1 MISGNSDR
9 MGSPQTEE
17 KARLSFEIGKL
28 QLASQD
34 MQHDTLVK
42 KAGLFAAALAFLFP
56 TAIDAV
62 RTLTRGSQTPI
73 EGFLSFLFTF
83 AVLGSLA
90 LALVL
95 LLLSLLVSN
104 FRNDPKLDAIETYYT
119 TTDMDLKRMTMQ
131 VFANWKVRYDHNDKL
146 LRIKANQIRY
156 AGWLSVISGSL
167 IGLALIYMSIGG

>member
-1 MISGNSDR
+1 MISDTSGR
-9 MGSPQTEE
+9 AESPQAEE
-17 KARLSFEIGKL
+17 KARLAFEIGKL

-56 TAIDAV
+56 TAVDAV
-62 RTLTRGSQTPI
+62 RALTRDPQTGLT
-73 EGFLSFLFTF
+73 GFLSFLFTF
-83 AVLGSLA
+83 VILGSLA
-90 LALVL
+90 FALVL
-95 LLLSLLVSN
+95 LLLSLLVSS
-104 FRNDPKLDAIETYYT
+104 FRNDPKLDAIKTYYT

-131 VFANWKVRYDHNDKL
+131 VFANWEVRYDHNDKI

-167 IGLALIYMSIGG
+167 IGLALIYISIGG